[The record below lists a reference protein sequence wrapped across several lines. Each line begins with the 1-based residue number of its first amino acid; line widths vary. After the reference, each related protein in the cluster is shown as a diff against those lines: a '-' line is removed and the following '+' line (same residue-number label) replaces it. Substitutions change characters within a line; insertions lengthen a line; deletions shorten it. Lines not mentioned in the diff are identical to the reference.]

1 MKVGPVSKLEK
12 RNTAILKKIL
22 TMALYQNCVVIVIL
36 WIYGQFGA
44 IRKSGSGRKVYKNYI
59 FINSNLLSYKNWKQ
73 NYRISNA
80 ALILILWVNV
90 LFFTKNADFL
100 QRNLTSSK
108 FRGSAYEK
116 VYVLKP
122 HMCLYLSTKFKVW
135 SLILKSFRQGA

>member
-1 MKVGPVSKLEK
+1 MV
-12 RNTAILKKIL
+12 
-22 TMALYQNCVVIVIL
+22 LYQNCVVIVIL

-44 IRKSGSGRKVYKNYI
+44 IWKSGSGRKVYKNYI

-100 QRNLTSSK
+100 QRNPDIIK
-108 FRGSAYEK
+108 
-116 VYVLKP
+116 
-122 HMCLYLSTKFKVW
+122 
-135 SLILKSFRQGA
+135 I